1 MKYLKKGNIAK
12 SENNELLLVNESD
25 KAYKVDEA
33 VIAVWNMCDGTRTK
47 EEIVEK
53 LSKEA
58 HVEKEKINEAVSDIL
73 AKLEEADLLQKE

>member
-1 MKYLKKGNIAK
+1 MKYLKKGSVAK

-33 VIAVWNMCDGTRTK
+33 VIAIWNMCDGTKTK
-47 EEIVEK
+47 EEIVDI

-73 AKLEEADLLQKE
+73 AKLEEVGLLQKE